1 MSSLQLSP
9 MLWLVGFQLG
19 LYAFAWVLVSQ
30 LLGEERSAVMH
41 WGLFLLLTSVTL
53 MLAGARTEPRSWLV
67 YNGANI
73 ASLFAFASMRRG
85 VERFMRLPPSDREQA
100 LLLGAACAVFAWLGP
115 GPEQASWR
123 VVLAYGVQG
132 VIMLRTFQ
140 RAWAPMRAEF
150 GRRTLI
156 AIAVPGLMIGT
167 MLMFLSLRQLF
178 DWSNPNEMQRN
189 TTASVALMYY
199 YLGGAALFNFGFMVL
214 LTQRLVLGLR
224 RASRRDELT
233 GIANRR
239 AMDEALERA
248 WQRFHRHGRGFAV
261 VLVDIDHFKRINDTL
276 GHAAGDAVLVQVAQ
290 RLQQHARASDAVG
303 RVGGEEFLLLLDE
316 TAAAPA
322 RQSAERLR
330 ALLDGAPVAAAG
342 QALTVTASV
351 GVAVIDVRDRDVDAL
366 IRRADRALYRAK
378 ADGRNRVAFDDGA

>member
-1 MSSLQLSP
+1 MSGLQLSP

-19 LYAFAWVLVSQ
+19 LYAFAWVLVSL
-30 LLGEERSAVMH
+30 LLGEERPAVMH
-41 WGLFLLLTSVTL
+41 WGGFLLLTAVTL
-53 MLAGARTEPRSWLV
+53 LLAGARTEPRSWLV

-85 VERFMRLPPSDREQA
+85 VERFMRLPSSDREQA
-100 LLLGAACAVFAWLGP
+100 LLLGAACALFGGLGP
-115 GPEQASWR
+115 DADQASWR
-123 VVLAYGVQG
+123 VVFAYGGQG
-132 VIMLRTFQ
+132 FIMLRTFQ

-150 GRRTLI
+150 GHRTLI
-156 AIAVPGLMIGT
+156 AIAVPGLLIGT
-167 MLMFLSLRQLF
+167 MLLFLSLRQLF
-178 DWSNPNEMQRN
+178 DWGSPYEMQRG
-189 TTASVALMYY
+189 TADNLALMYY

-239 AMDEALERA
+239 AMDEALDRA

-276 GHAAGDAVLVQVAQ
+276 GHAAGDSVLVQVAQ

-303 RVGGEEFLLLLDE
+303 RIGGEEFLLLLDE

-322 RQSAERLR
+322 LQSAERLR
-330 ALLDGAPVAAAG
+330 ALIGETPVPAAG
-342 QALTVTASV
+342 QGLTVTVSV
-351 GVAVIDVRDRDVDAL
+351 GVAVIDAQDREPDL
-366 IRRADRALYRAK
+366 LLRRADRALYRAK
-378 ADGRNRVAFDDGA
+378 GEGRNRVAFDGAA